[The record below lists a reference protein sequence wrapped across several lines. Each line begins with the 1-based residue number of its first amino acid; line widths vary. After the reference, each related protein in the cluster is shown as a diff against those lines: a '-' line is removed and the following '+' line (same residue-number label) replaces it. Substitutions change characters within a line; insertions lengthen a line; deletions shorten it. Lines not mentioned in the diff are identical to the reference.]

1 MSAAMRFNTAAADA
15 ATKNGGHAVAPR
27 QGKSNMDTVVQTR
40 SAGNSAAPISSRM
53 SEHRKL
59 AIWLDK
65 LVEDAKA
72 KKKPVAQMVSL
83 TPALA
88 QVLLDRNPDNRRI
101 SASTVET
108 YAHDIAGGL
117 WAFNG
122 EPIIV
127 ADTGD
132 LNDGQH
138 RAQAVV
144 ECGKPIDVVLLVG
157 VKRSTRTT
165 LDRGKTR
172 TVGDYLAMDGHGYAN
187 VLGAAASFFWSYKN
201 RGLVAAGSHTRAT
214 KSDALATVR
223 EHPGLERSVVLVH
236 EKGADAA
243 GGKSMLAFV
252 HFALCGVCRRE
263 DADRFILA
271 IINGAGL
278 KAGDPILYARNRLI
292 NERGKLRSPAKAELL
307 FRAWNAHRRGETT
320 PRISLLGGLLPV
332 LEA

>member
-1 MSAAMRFNTAAADA
+1 MTGLRRFTNPSGSQEKGRAP
-15 ATKNGGHAVAPR
+15 GGCG
-27 QGKSNMDTVVQTR
+27 QKEINMDTIVQAR
-40 SAGNSAAPISSRM
+40 SAGNGSAPISSGM

-65 LVEDAKA
+65 LVEEAKA

-88 QVLLDRNPDNRRI
+88 QVLLDRNPDNRKI
-101 SASTVET
+101 SSTTVET
-108 YAHDIAGGL
+108 YAHDIAGGR

-138 RAQAVV
+138 RAQAVI
-144 ECGKPIDVVLLVG
+144 EAGRPIDVVLLIG
-157 VKRSTRTT
+157 VPRDTRTT
-165 LDRGKTR
+165 LDRGKVR
-172 TVGDYLAMDGHGYAN
+172 TVGDYLAMDGHTYSN
-187 VLGAAASFFWSYKN
+187 VLGAAASLFWSYKN
-201 RGLVAAGSHTRAT
+201 RGVVATGSHSRAT

-223 EHPGLERSVVLVH
+223 EYPGLERSVMLVH

-252 HFALCGVCRRE
+252 HFALCGVSRRE
-263 DADRFILA
+263 DADRFILSV
-271 IINGAGL
+271 INGAGL
-278 KAGDPILYARNRLI
+278 KFGDPILYARNRLV
-292 NERGKLRSPAKAELL
+292 NERGKLRAPDKAELL
-307 FRAWNAHRRGETT
+307 FRAWNAHRKGETGVK
-320 PRISLLGGLLPV
+320 RISLLGGVLPV